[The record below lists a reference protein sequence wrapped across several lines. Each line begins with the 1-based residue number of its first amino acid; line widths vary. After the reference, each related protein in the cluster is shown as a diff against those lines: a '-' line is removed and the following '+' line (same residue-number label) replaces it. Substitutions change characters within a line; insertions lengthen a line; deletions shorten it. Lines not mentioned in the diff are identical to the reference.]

1 MRIGKLAYVNA
12 ETLLKTYQKL
22 VDRRLD
28 ELLPPISVRPARLH
42 EAMRYSCLA
51 SGKRI
56 RPALCLASCEASG
69 GSPVAALDLAAALEM
84 IHVFSLIHDDL
95 PAIDDDDL
103 RRGNATC
110 HKKFGEA
117 IAILAGDALFALG
130 FETIANSYLGAE
142 EKCMC
147 LRIVAEA
154 SGSNGLVGG
163 EVVDVESE
171 RLPIDAETLEWIHS
185 RKTGALIAA
194 SCVIGGIAGG
204 ASESQIACL
213 NRFGQ
218 LIGTAFQITDDVL
231 NETGDA
237 AALGKSVGSDQ
248 MREKATYP
256 RLFGLEESKQAAI
269 RMTELAEAELNSE
282 FENASALLTLARYS
296 IERIY

>member
-1 MRIGKLAYVNA
+1 
-12 ETLLKTYQKL
+12 
-22 VDRRLD
+22 
-28 ELLPPISVRPARLH
+28 
-42 EAMRYSCLA
+42 MRYSCLA
-51 SGKRI
+51 PGKRI

-69 GSPVAALDLAAALEM
+69 GTPELALDLAAALEM

-103 RRGNATC
+103 RRGLPTC

-130 FETIANSYLGAE
+130 FETIAKSQLSAS
-142 EKCMC
+142 EKSLCMQ
-147 LRIVAEA
+147 IVAQA

-171 RLPIDAETLEWIHS
+171 KQPIDAETMEWIHS

-194 SCVIGGIAGG
+194 SCVVGGIAGG
-204 ASESQIACL
+204 ASDKQLFCL
-213 NRFGQ
+213 DSFGK

-256 RLFGLEESKQAAI
+256 RLFGLEESKKAAI
-269 RMTELAEAELNSE
+269 RMTVLAEIELISE
-282 FENASALLTLARYS
+282 FADANALPSLARYS
-296 IERIY
+296 IERLH